1 MVLFSE
7 MFVSELVGVPVV
19 DRLQEPVGKVK
30 DIILTVGEVF
40 PKVTGLLVRVYDKR
54 AELVVLMA
62 EIDLIGK
69 QFVVTKSVKERIVF
83 TKPRP
88 DELLLVRDVMD
99 KQIVDTEG
107 ARVIRVND
115 LKLGKIEQDV
125 RLIAADVG
133 FRGILRRLGFLG
145 LAAIAAF
152 DFIFGLFG
160 KKVPDTLIGWD
171 HVEQLKT
178 GRARGMI
185 TVPTK
190 HISEMHPAD
199 IANIISQVHSE
210 ERTAIF
216 ASLADKTAA
225 EALHEL
231 EPKIQALLLMTVDT
245 KKALGVL
252 EKMPLDEVADVL
264 GDLPPEKRGELLRLM
279 KPKKAAELQKL
290 LSHPEETAGGL
301 MTTEF
306 ITMPQNLTVQQ
317 TIERMRELAPNAE
330 TIYYIYVVDETE
342 KLVGVLS
349 LRTLIISPP
358 EILLSQIMI
367 KDVITVDPEMNQRR
381 VAEVISK
388 YNLLAVPV
396 VDKDKKILGI
406 VTVDDVVDFILPP
419 ISRRIRHMLG

>member
-7 MFVSELVGVPVV
+7 MYVSELIGIPVV
-19 DRLQEPVGKVK
+19 DRLQEPVGEVR
-30 DIILTVGEVF
+30 DIILTVGDVF
-40 PKVTGLLVRVYDKR
+40 PRVTGLLLQTPRDAVI
-54 AELVVLMA
+54 LMT

-69 QFVVTKSVKERIVF
+69 QFVVTKSVEERIVF
-83 TKPRP
+83 TKLRP
-88 DELLLVRDVMD
+88 EELLLVRDLMD

-115 LKLGKIEQDV
+115 LKLAKVAQDV

-133 FRGILRRLGFLG
+133 FRGLLRRLGGLG
-145 LAAIAAF
+145 LF
-152 DFIFGLFG
+152 DFILGIFG

-178 GRARGMI
+178 GRAKGMI
-185 TVPTK
+185 TVPAK
-190 HISEMHPAD
+190 HVSEMHPAD

-216 ASLADKTAA
+216 ASLSEKTAA

-231 EPKIQALLLMTVDT
+231 EPKIQALLLLTVDT
-245 KKALGVL
+245 KKSLGVL
-252 EKMPLDEVADVL
+252 EKMPVDEVADVL
-264 GDLPPEKRGELLRLM
+264 GDIPPEKANDFLRLM
-279 KPKKAAELQKL
+279 KPKKAAEVKKL

-306 ITMPQNLTVQQ
+306 ISIPQNLTAQQ
-317 TIERMRELAPNAE
+317 TIEKMRELAPLAE
-330 TIYYIYVVDETE
+330 TIYYIYVVDEWG
-342 KLVGVLS
+342 KLAGVLS
-349 LRTLIISPP
+349 LRNLIISPS
-358 EILLSQIMI
+358 EILISDVMI
-367 KDVITVDPEMNQRR
+367 KDVITVEPEMNQRK
-381 VAEVISK
+381 VAEIISK

-396 VDKDKKILGI
+396 LDKDNKMLGI
-406 VTVDDVVDFILPP
+406 VTVDDVIDFILPP

>member
-1 MVLFSE
+1 
-7 MFVSELVGVPVV
+7 MFVSELKGIPVV
-19 DRLQEPVGKVK
+19 DRLQEPVGEIRDFV
-30 DIILTVGEVF
+30 LTVGEVF
-40 PKVTGLLVRVYDKR
+40 PRITGLLVYVYDKQ
-54 AELVVLMA
+54 AELVVLMG

-69 QFVVTKSVKERIVF
+69 QFVATKSLKERIVF
-83 TKPRP
+83 TKPRFE
-88 DELLLVRDVMD
+88 ELLLIRDVMD

-115 LKLGKIEQDV
+115 LKLAKVEQDI

-133 FRGILRRLGFLG
+133 FRGLLRRLGWLG
-145 LAAIAAF
+145 FF
-152 DFIFGLFG
+152 DFVFGLFR
-160 KKVPDTLIGWD
+160 KKVSDVLIGWD

-178 GRARGMI
+178 GRAKGMI

-190 HISEMHPAD
+190 HVSEMHPAD

-210 ERTAIF
+210 ERTAMF
-216 ASLADKTAA
+216 ASLSDRTAA

-231 EPKIQALLLMTVDT
+231 EPKIQALLLTTVDT
-245 KKALGVL
+245 KKALGIL
-252 EKMPLDEVADVL
+252 EKMPTDEVADVL
-264 GDLPPEKRGELLRLM
+264 GDIPPEKADELLRLL
-279 KPKKAAELQKL
+279 KPKKAAEVREL

-306 ITMPQNLTVQQ
+306 VSIARDLTVQQ
-317 TIERMRELAPNAE
+317 TIERMRELAPDAE
-330 TIYYIYVVDETE
+330 TVYYIYVLDEAE
-342 KLVGVLS
+342 KLAGVLS
-349 LRTLIISPP
+349 LRFLIISPP
-358 EILLSQIMI
+358 EVLVSKIMV
-367 KDVITVDPEMNQRR
+367 KDVITVDLEMNQRK

-396 VDKDKKILGI
+396 VDKDDKMLGI

>member
-1 MVLFSE
+1 
-7 MFVSELVGVPVV
+7 MFLSELKGDPVV
-19 DRLQEPVGKVK
+19 DRLQEPVGFTK
-30 DIILTVGEVF
+30 DFVLTVGDVF
-40 PKVTGLLVRVYDKR
+40 PRITGILVHVYGKGEDLIILLG
-54 AELVVLMA
+54 

-69 QFVVTKSVKERIVF
+69 KFVVTKSIRDRIVF
-83 TKPRP
+83 TKPRNG
-88 DELLLVRDVMD
+88 ELFLWRDLMD

-115 LKLGKIEQDV
+115 LKLGKIDQDV

-133 FRGILRRLGFLG
+133 FRGLLRRLGVLG
-145 LAAIAAF
+145 IF
-152 DFIFGLFG
+152 DLIFSLFS

-178 GRARGMI
+178 GKAKGMI
-185 TVPTK
+185 TVPSK
-190 HISEMHPAD
+190 PVSEMHPAD

-210 ERTAIF
+210 EKNAIF

-231 EPKIQALLLMTVDT
+231 EPKIQALLLLTLDT
-245 KKALGVL
+245 KKSLGVL
-252 EKMPLDEVADVL
+252 EKMPVDEVADVL
-264 GDLPPEKRGELLRLM
+264 GDIPQEKANEFLRLM
-279 KPKKAAELQKL
+279 KPKKSAQVKAL
-290 LSHPEETAGGL
+290 LAHPEETAGGL

-306 ITMPQNLTVQQ
+306 VAVPRNLTIQQ
-317 TIERMRELAPNAE
+317 TIEKMRELAPSAE
-330 TIYYIYVVDETE
+330 TVYYIYVVDEAE
-342 KLVGVLS
+342 KLAGILS
-349 LRTLIISPP
+349 LRALIVTPP
-358 EILLSQIMI
+358 EVLISQIME
-367 KDVITVDPEMNQRR
+367 KDLITVSPDMNQRD

-396 VDKDKKILGI
+396 VDQDEKVLGI

>member
-7 MFVSELVGVPVV
+7 LFISELKGDPVL
-19 DRLQEPVGKVK
+19 DRLQEPVGRVE
-30 DIILTVGEVF
+30 DYVIAVGEVF
-40 PKVTGLLVRVYDKR
+40 PKVTGLLVYVYDKG
-54 AELVVLMA
+54 EKLVLLMG

-69 QFVVTKSVKERIVF
+69 QFVVSKSVKDRIVY
-83 TKPRP
+83 TKPKP
-88 DELLLVRDVMD
+88 EELFLWRDLMD

-133 FRGILRRLGFLG
+133 FRGLLRRMGLLGFFDLMLG
-145 LAAIAAF
+145 V
-152 DFIFGLFG
+152 FG
-160 KKVPDTLIGWD
+160 KRVPDTLIGWD

-178 GRARGMI
+178 GKAKGMI

-190 HISEMHPAD
+190 HVSEMHPAD

-216 ASLADKTAA
+216 ASLSDKTAA

-231 EPKIQALLLMTVDT
+231 EPKIQALLLLTLDT

-252 EKMPLDEVADVL
+252 EKMPVDEVADVL
-264 GDLPPEKRGELLRLM
+264 GDLSADKAEELLRLM
-279 KPKKAAELQKL
+279 KPKKSAHARKL
-290 LSHPEETAGGL
+290 LKHPEETAGGL

-306 ITMPQNLTVQQ
+306 ITIPYDFTVQR
-317 TIERMRELAPNAE
+317 TIEKMRELAPDAE
-330 TIYYIYVVDETE
+330 TVYYIFVVRDGE
-342 KLVGVLS
+342 KLSGVLS
-349 LRTLIISPP
+349 LRSLIIAAP
-358 EILLSQIMI
+358 ETPISSIMV
-367 KDVITVDPEMNQRR
+367 KDVITIDPDMDQRK

-396 VDKDKKILGI
+396 VDRENRMLGI

>member
-7 MFVSELVGVPVV
+7 MFLSELKNVPVV
-19 DRLQEPVGKVK
+19 DRLQE
-30 DIILTVGEVF
+30 TVGDVRDFLIAVGDVF
-40 PKVTGLLVRVYDKR
+40 PKITGLLVHVYGKR
-54 AELVVLMA
+54 ENLIILVG

-69 QFVVTKSVKERIVF
+69 QFVVTKSVNERIVYA
-83 TKPRP
+83 KPRS
-88 DELLLVRDVMD
+88 DDLFLWRDLMD

-115 LKLGKIEQDV
+115 LKLGKIEQDI

-133 FRGILRRLGFLG
+133 FKGLLRRLGFLG
-145 LAAIAAF
+145 LF
-152 DFIFGLFG
+152 SFIFGIF
-160 KKVPDTLIGWD
+160 KKGVPESLIGWD

-178 GRARGMI
+178 GKVKGMI
-185 TVPTK
+185 TVPTR
-190 HISEMHPAD
+190 HLSEMHPSD

-210 ERTAIF
+210 EKTAIF
-216 ASLADKTAA
+216 SSLSDKTAA

-231 EPKIQALLLMTVDT
+231 EPKIQALLLLTVDT

-252 EKMPLDEVADVL
+252 EKMPSDEVADVL
-264 GDLPPEKRGELLRLM
+264 GDLMPDKAEELLRLM
-279 KPKKAAELQKL
+279 KPKKANKVRKL

-306 ITMPQNLTVQQ
+306 VSIPRNISVQQ
-317 TIERMRELAPNAE
+317 TIEKMRELAPEAE
-330 TIYYIYVVDETE
+330 TIYYLYVVDEEE

-349 LRTLIISPP
+349 LRDLIISPP
-358 EILLSQIMI
+358 EIFIYQIMV
-367 KDVITVDPEMNQRR
+367 KDVITVIPDTNQRQ
-381 VAEVISK
+381 VAEIISK

-396 VDKDKKILGI
+396 VDPENKILGI

-419 ISRRIRHMLG
+419 ISRRMRHMLG

>member
-1 MVLFSE
+1 
-7 MFVSELVGVPVV
+7 MFVSELKGIPVV
-19 DRLQEPVGKVK
+19 DRLQEPVGEVK
-30 DIILTVGEVF
+30 DFILTVGDVF
-40 PKVTGLLVRVYDKR
+40 PKITGLLVRVYEKR
-54 AELVVLMA
+54 E
-62 EIDLIGK
+62 DLIILMGEVDLMGK
-69 QFVVTKSVKERIVF
+69 QFVVTRSLKERIVF

-88 DELLLVRDVMD
+88 DELLLARDVMD

-115 LKLGKIEQDV
+115 LKLGKIEQDI

-133 FRGILRRLGFLG
+133 FRGLLRRLGGLG
-145 LAAIAAF
+145 LF
-152 DFIFGLFG
+152 DFVYGIFR
-160 KKVPDTLIGWD
+160 KKVPDALIGWD

-178 GRARGMI
+178 GRVKGMI

-216 ASLADKTAA
+216 VSLADKTAA

-231 EPKIQALLLMTVDT
+231 EPKIQALLLLTLDT

-264 GDLPPEKRGELLRLM
+264 GDIPTEKTEELLRLM
-279 KPKKAAELQKL
+279 RPKKSAEVKKL

-306 ITMPQNLTVQQ
+306 IAIPRNFTVQQ
-317 TIERMRELAPNAE
+317 SIEKMREVAPDAE
-330 TIYYIYVVDETE
+330 TVYYIYIVDETE

-349 LRTLIISPP
+349 LRFLIISPSEAP
-358 EILLSQIMI
+358 VSQIMV
-367 KDVITVDPEMNQRR
+367 KDVITVDPEMNQRQ
-381 VAEVISK
+381 VAEVVSK

-396 VDKDKKILGI
+396 VDKDNKLLGI
-406 VTVDDVVDFILPP
+406 VTVDDVIDFILPP

>member
-1 MVLFSE
+1 
-7 MFVSELVGVPVV
+7 MFVSELRGVPVV
-19 DRLQEPVGKVK
+19 DRLQDPIGEVRDFV
-30 DIILTVGEVF
+30 LTVGDVF
-40 PKVTGLLVRVYDKR
+40 PKVTGLLVRVLGKKED
-54 AELVVLMA
+54 LIILMG

-69 QFVVTKSVKERIVF
+69 QFVVTKSVRDRICF
-83 TKPRP
+83 TRP
-88 DELLLVRDVMD
+88 HNGELMLWRDLMD

-115 LKLGKIEQDV
+115 LKLGKIDQDV

-133 FRGILRRLGFLG
+133 FRGLLRRLGVLG
-145 LAAIAAF
+145 LVDLF
-152 DFIFGLFG
+152 LRIFSRQ
-160 KKVPDTLIGWD
+160 VPDTLIGWD

-178 GRARGMI
+178 GKAKGMI

-210 ERTAIF
+210 EKTAIF

-231 EPKIQALLLMTVDT
+231 EPKIQALLLLTLDT

-252 EKMPLDEVADVL
+252 EKMPVDEVADVL
-264 GDLPPEKRGELLRLM
+264 GDIPDEKADEFLRLL
-279 KPKKAAELQKL
+279 KPRKAAQAQKL
-290 LSHPEETAGGL
+290 MRHPEETAGGL

-306 ITMPQNLTVQQ
+306 IAIPRNLTAQQ
-317 TIERMRELAPNAE
+317 TIDKMRQLAPDAE
-330 TIYYIYVVDETE
+330 TVYYVYVANEDG
-342 KLVGVLS
+342 KLAGVLS
-349 LRTLIISPP
+349 LRSLIISPP
-358 EILLSQIMI
+358 ETLVSQIMV
-367 KDVITVDPEMNQRR
+367 KDPVTVTPDARQRQ

-396 VDKDKKILGI
+396 VDEQENMLGI

-419 ISRRIRHMLG
+419 VSRRIRHMLG

>member
-7 MFVSELVGVPVV
+7 MFVSELIGIPVV
-19 DRLQEPVGKVK
+19 DRLQEPVGQVK

-40 PKVTGLLVRVYDKR
+40 PRVTGLLLKPPKEAVI
-54 AELVVLMA
+54 LMT

-69 QFVVTKSVKERIVF
+69 QFVVTKSVKDRIVF
-83 TKPRP
+83 TKLRA
-88 DELLLVRDVMD
+88 DELLLVRDLMD

-115 LKLGKIEQDV
+115 LKLAKVEQDV

-133 FRGILRRLGFLG
+133 FRGLLRRVGLLGFL
-145 LAAIAAF
+145 
-152 DFIFGLFG
+152 DFIYGLFR
-160 KKVPDTLIGWD
+160 KKVPDALIGWD

-178 GRARGMI
+178 GRAKGMI

-216 ASLADKTAA
+216 ASLSDKTAA

-231 EPKIQALLLMTVDT
+231 EPKIQALLLLTIDT
-245 KKALGVL
+245 KKALGIL
-252 EKMPLDEVADVL
+252 EKMPVDEVADVL
-264 GDLPPEKRGELLRLM
+264 GDLTPEKTEELLRLM
-279 KPKKAAELQKL
+279 KPKKSAEVKKL
-290 LSHPEETAGGL
+290 LTHHEETAGGL

-306 ITMPQNLTVQQ
+306 ISIPKNLTIQQ
-317 TIERMRELAPNAE
+317 TIEKMRELAPDAE
-330 TIYYIYVVDETE
+330 TVYYIYVTDESG

-358 EILLSQIMI
+358 EVLISKIMI
-367 KDVITVDPEMNQRR
+367 KDVITVEPEMDQRK
-381 VAEVISK
+381 VAQVISK

-396 VDKDKKILGI
+396 VDKINKMLGI
-406 VTVDDVVDFILPP
+406 VTVDDVVDFIVPP

>member
-1 MVLFSE
+1 
-7 MFVSELVGVPVV
+7 MFLSELKGDPVV
-19 DRLQEPVGKVK
+19 DRLQEAVGYIEDFV
-30 DIILTVGEVF
+30 LTVGDVF
-40 PKVTGLLVRVYDKR
+40 PKITGLLVHVYGRGED
-54 AELVVLMA
+54 LIVLMG

-69 QFVVTKSVKERIVF
+69 QFVVTKSVKDRIVF
-83 TKPRP
+83 TQPRNG
-88 DELLLVRDVMD
+88 ELFLWRDLMD

-115 LKLGKIEQDV
+115 LKLGKIDQDV

-133 FRGILRRLGFLG
+133 FRGLIRRLGASAL
-145 LAAIAAF
+145 F
-152 DFIFGLFG
+152 DLIFGLFG

-178 GRARGMI
+178 GKAKGMI

-210 ERTAIF
+210 EKTAIF
-216 ASLADKTAA
+216 ASLADKTAG

-231 EPKIQALLLMTVDT
+231 EPKIQALLLLTLDT

-252 EKMPLDEVADVL
+252 EKMPVDEVADVL
-264 GDLPPEKRGELLRLM
+264 GDIPQEKANEFLRLM
-279 KPKKAAELQKL
+279 KPKKAAEIKEL

-306 ITMPQNLTVQQ
+306 VVVPRNLTIQQ
-317 TIERMRELAPNAE
+317 TIEKMRELAPSAE
-330 TIYYIYVVDETE
+330 TAYYIYVIDEDK
-342 KLVGVLS
+342 KLAGVLS
-349 LRTLIISPP
+349 LRALIVTPP
-358 EILLSQIMI
+358 EVLISQIME
-367 KDVITVDPEMNQRR
+367 KDLITIDADMNQRD
-381 VAEVISK
+381 VAEIISK

-396 VDKDKKILGI
+396 VDQDNKILGI